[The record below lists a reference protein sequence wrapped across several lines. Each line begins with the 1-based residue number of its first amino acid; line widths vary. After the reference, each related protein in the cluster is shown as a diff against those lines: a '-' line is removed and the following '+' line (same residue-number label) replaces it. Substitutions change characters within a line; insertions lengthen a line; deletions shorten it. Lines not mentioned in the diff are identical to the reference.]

1 MEPELKDQIKSW
13 EKALSPDVA
22 KRLFIRNSA
31 IEAYKSG
38 EIASATE
45 NATKEIIDLMVS
57 HMTKD
62 QIAQHIGNL
71 EKARALL
78 GSLTQ
83 GFQVA
88 YAEEKEPEF
97 KAARDKR
104 EKEAKAKSSTPK
116 SKRPEDI
123 VAGLGIDYDKMMA
136 DINKNDPNRV
146 TAKLGILAPQNT
158 PAPDSSNSENSIPA
172 GQFQCEKCKK
182 IMFNALK
189 SMHKC

>member
-1 MEPELKDQIKSW
+1 LEPELKDQIKSW

-38 EIASATE
+38 EIATATE

-97 KAARDKR
+97 KAKRDKE
-104 EKEAKAKSSTPK
+104 EKERKAKSSKPK
-116 SKRPEDI
+116 DLNSQLG
-123 VAGLGIDYDKMMA
+123 ALGIDLTKLMES
-136 DINKNDPNRV
+136 INKKVPTPSPTTN
-146 TAKLGILAPQNT
+146 LAPEIN
-158 PAPDSSNSENSIPA
+158 SSAQTSEPTIGPN
-172 GQFQCEKCKK
+172 QFQCGNCKK
-182 IMFNALK
+182 VLFTSLK

>member
-1 MEPELKDQIKSW
+1 MKDQIKNW

-31 IEAYKSG
+31 IEAYKNGNIST
-38 EIASATE
+38 ATE

-62 QIAQHIGNL
+62 QIGMHIANL
-71 EKARALL
+71 EKARAIL

-88 YAEEKEPEF
+88 FAEEKEPEF
-97 KAARDKR
+97 KAKH
-104 EKEAKAKSSTPK
+104 EKEEKERKAKSSKPK
-116 SKRPEDI
+116 DLNSQLG
-123 VAGLGIDYDKMMA
+123 ALGIDLTKLMES
-136 DINKNDPNRV
+136 INKKTPITPTN
-146 TAKLGILAPQNT
+146 

-172 GQFQCEKCKK
+172 GKFECEKCHKVL
-182 IMFNALK
+182 FEVLR